1 MAIDT
6 DQVRVGVTG
15 SVYVAP
21 LATALPDEPDEA
33 LDVAFVD
40 LGATNE
46 DAFEITPS
54 QTIEKIRA
62 WQSSKPVRVVK
73 TEDDLAVSFTLI
85 QMNADTLP
93 LAFGGGTISATV
105 GLASKFVPPA
115 AGTVDERAFIFEWV
129 DGDYTY
135 RLCVPRGMVSET
147 DSIPVKKD
155 EAISLPLTVEVL
167 GSSPDDFFIL
177 TDDPAFA

>member
-73 TEDDLAVSFTLI
+73 TE
-85 QMNADTLP
+85 MNADTLP